1 MECDEGKSPAVLQNC
16 KFGAVTAPQNSHFP
30 LPTMSLTL
38 AHDAPC
44 EFWRIKWNESH
55 TRWRMKPHH
64 HSMLNFIHVPKAAGH
79 TVEEALTRAF
89 TGASEGTSGTTD
101 GHNFQAGHHT
111 YTERLNHHGGKS
123 QDFITVLREP
133 LSRLVSRYN
142 DVHNMLSEPS
152 FCAVSGKAFWPKVKG
167 GISIRTAAHSM
178 QPSYCFTAYMGACK
192 PGTGWNLVAMAEQNH
207 NGSAPCVP
215 ALSFLEWLDCPA
227 KATTAGSSHW
237 CAPIDEA
244 RHYIHP
250 MAFDFPKSDPKL
262 EEDLAD
268 ELRKHYLL
276 VGTLAKQGTV
286 NHSEKAR
293 VAGRPAIQAGHTE
306 FSGRLNA
313 HSNNA
318 NGICAL
324 LAQAADRGR
333 SASAQ
338 DRL

>member
-1 MECDEGKSPAVLQNC
+1 
-16 KFGAVTAPQNSHFP
+16 
-30 LPTMSLTL
+30 MSLTL

-152 FCAVSGKAFWPKVKG
+152 FCAVPGKAFWPKVKG

-227 KATTAGSSHW
+227 RATTAGSSHW

-286 NHSEKAR
+286 NHFLRRLAWLVDPPYKLVTPSSAGASTPTATTQTGYVPFSLKQLTEEERKRARAIVNEKHAWDVALYNAAVKVEEEQRVCYEDSE
-293 VAGRPAIQAGHTE
+293 
-306 FSGRLNA
+306 
-313 HSNNA
+313 
-318 NGICAL
+318 
-324 LAQAADRGR
+324 
-333 SASAQ
+333 
-338 DRL
+338 